1 MPLHNRQELNNNLTR
16 RADEDLAF
24 TAALGIDDVVQA
36 VVKHRYADHSDLIF
50 SGLLQVGKV

>member
-24 TAALGIDDVVQA
+24 STALGIDDVVQA
-36 VVKHRYADHSDLIF
+36 VVKHRYADHDDFLW
-50 SGLLQVGKV
+50 SGKF